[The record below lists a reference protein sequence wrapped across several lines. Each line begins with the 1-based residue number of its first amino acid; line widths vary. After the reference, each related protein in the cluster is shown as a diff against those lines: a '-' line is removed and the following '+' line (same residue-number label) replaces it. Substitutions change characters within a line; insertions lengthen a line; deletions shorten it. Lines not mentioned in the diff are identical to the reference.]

1 MDVLSLQWCG
11 HVRGLPRAAACWM
24 ALAAIAAGTS
34 ALLPIRVMA
43 QTQEPTEYQVKAA
56 FLFNFAKF
64 VEWPDTS
71 FADGHAPIV
80 LGILGENPFE
90 NYLSQMVARQFVK
103 GRTIRIRRYQFG
115 DDLRSCQVLFVS
127 ASQRARVPRILASLQ
142 GSGVLTVSDLDGFA
156 AAGGVMQFVME
167 ESRVRFLINLDAAL
181 QAKLRINSKLLAL
194 AHVVNRADV
203 RGTN

>member
-1 MDVLSLQWCG
+1 MEFLRSNSFAIW
-11 HVRGLPRAAACWM
+11 PERAGRALCSA
-24 ALAAIAAGTS
+24 ALA
-34 ALLPIRVMA
+34 LLVCVAWPVTLLA
-43 QTQEPTEYQVKAA
+43 QSGHAEYDVKAA
-56 FLFNFAKF
+56 FLFSFTKF
-64 VEWPDTS
+64 VEWPGS
-71 FADGHAPIV
+71 AFADARAPVVMGIIGEDPFSGGLSRIV
-80 LGILGENPFE
+80 DGQVVQGRGII
-90 NYLSQMVARQFVK
+90 V
-103 GRTIRIRRYQFG
+103 RRHQFG

-127 ASQRARVPRILASLQ
+127 ASERARVPQILASLQ